1 MILDSSIQPFDRC
14 TEYLLCARARGKR
27 ATKHKATG
35 WQIVG
40 MSCRPQPHTRS
51 AEREERAPEE
61 LGTPSVLAPP
71 RGFPGV
77 RPLGS

>member
-1 MILDSSIQPFDRC
+1 MCQGPGQTSYEAQGNGVADRGDVVQ
-14 TEYLLCARARGKR
+14 A
-27 ATKHKATG
+27 
-35 WQIVG
+35 
-40 MSCRPQPHTRS
+40 QPHTRS